1 MALST
6 LTDRTMHKRDQEAAG
21 EAPPAATKHSRRM
34 ALLRRLGLF
43 GSDTRG
49 AVIRR
54 ALTVDELTAA
64 YRLVHDVFVERGYTK
79 PSPSGLRV
87 RPFEAL
93 PETATFI
100 ATAGE
105 EVVGVQSI
113 AVNNPELGLPSDVT
127 FRDEIDV
134 LRMGKS
140 AIASGSGQI
149 VCEATNQ
156 AIAPAY
162 RKSAVATELMRCMF
176 AHALAVGC
184 DELITT
190 VSPGHARFY
199 ELLGFEKTSPVR
211 SNSAEVNDPVVVM
224 RVSVAGLLARAV
236 DANDDSDEATIF
248 IKCRCL
254 AGNPYREKVQQWQ
267 AEAAE
272 VFEDAEALRR
282 LFVEESGLLTQ
293 CSHEEREAIRRCWG
307 DVLFAAVCPSPVA
320 ELCHV

>member
-1 MALST
+1 MSLNT

-21 EAPPAATKHSRRM
+21 GAPPAATKHSKRM
-34 ALLRRLGLF
+34 ALLRRMGLF
-43 GSDTRG
+43 GSDTKG

-54 ALTVDELTAA
+54 AVTIRELEAA
-64 YRLVHDVFVERGYTK
+64 YRLVHDAFVEREYIRPT
-79 PSPSGLRV
+79 SSGLRV

-100 ATAGE
+100 ATVGD

-113 AVNNPELGLPSDVT
+113 AVNNPEMGLPSDGV

-134 LRMGKS
+134 LRIGES
-140 AIASGSGQI
+140 AIASGSGHL

-199 ELLGFEKTSPVR
+199 ELLGFEQVSPVR
-211 SNSAEVNDPVVVM
+211 SYSATVDDPVVVM
-224 RVSVAGLLARAV
+224 RVNVAELIGRAAA
-236 DANDDSDEATIF
+236 ANDDSEEATIF

-254 AGNPYREKVQQWQ
+254 ASNPYREKVRQWE

-272 VFEDAEALRR
+272 VFEDAEALRT
-282 LFVEESGLLTQ
+282 LFVEKSGLLLE
-293 CSHEEREAIRRCWG
+293 CSDEEREAIRRCWG
-307 DVLFAAVCPSPVA
+307 DALFGAVCPNQVA

>member
-1 MALST
+1 MLFAKSPE
-6 LTDRTMHKRDQEAAG
+6 RAGGHAGRGAAG
-21 EAPPAATKHSRRM
+21 KAASARAKHSRRM
-34 ALLRRLGLF
+34 GLFRRLGLF
-43 GSDTRG
+43 GSDTKG
-49 AVIRR
+49 AVVRR
-54 ALTVDELTAA
+54 AVSADELAAA
-64 YRLVHDVFVERGYTK
+64 YRLVHDVFVERGRIRPHPTGMRV
-79 PSPSGLRV
+79 GL
-87 RPFEAL
+87 FEAL

-100 ATAGE
+100 AVDAG

-113 AVNNPELGLPSDVT
+113 AVNDLELGLPSDVT

-140 AIASGSGQI
+140 AIASGCGHI
-149 VCEATNQ
+149 VWEATNQ

-176 AHALAVGC
+176 AHALAIGC

-211 SNSAEVNDPVVVM
+211 SYSAEVDDPVVVM
-224 RVSVAGLLARAV
+224 RVNVAGLIARAV

-254 AGNPYREKVQQWQ
+254 VGNPYREKVRQWQ

-293 CSHEEREAIRRCWG
+293 CSDEEREAIRRCWG
-307 DVLFAAVCPSPVA
+307 DVLFAAVCPSQVA